1 MFKTSLVALGGAAFR
16 AKCGKSEDEENK
28 QWSHFKEAAKS
39 TQRLK
44 HEETIPFP
52 VLTSLGTCTF
62 ELFSPVLMPYNY
74 SPADNPLITL
84 EGLRIHPSSKPPDI
98 HHLVCLISD

>member
-1 MFKTSLVALGGAAFR
+1 MLRQGREGLVLPESTSKCLTRQKWAIPFLSTFKTSLVALGGAAFR

-28 QWSHFKEAAKS
+28 QWSHFKEATKL

-52 VLTSLGTCTF
+52 VLTSLEIF
-62 ELFSPVLMPYNY
+62 ELFSPVLMP
-74 SPADNPLITL
+74 
-84 EGLRIHPSSKPPDI
+84 
-98 HHLVCLISD
+98 

>member
-1 MFKTSLVALGGAAFR
+1 MFKISLVALGGAAFR

-28 QWSHFKEAAKS
+28 QWSRFKEAAKS

-52 VLTSLGTCTF
+52 VLTSLRTCTF
-62 ELFSPVLMPYNY
+62 GLFSPVLLPYDY
-74 SPADNPLITL
+74 SPADNPLIMV
-84 EGLRIHPSSKPPDI
+84 EGLRIHLSSKLPGI